1 MSHTEPDIHPSAYIA
16 PTATVV
22 GRVTLAREASVWYG
36 CVLRGDI
43 ESISVGERSNIQ
55 DHTVIHIDDGY
66 PTRVGARVGVGHRCL
81 LHGCVIEDE
90 CLIAMGAIL
99 LSGVVVESGSVVAA
113 GALVTEGARIPA
125 GSLAMGVPAKVVRE
139 VDDELRRRIDR
150 TWRDYVELAREH
162 AVGRYRAVDRRRA
175 GEGSSV
181 R

>member
-1 MSHTEPDIHPSAYIA
+1 MSQPEPDIHPSAYIA
-16 PTATVV
+16 PTATVL
-22 GRVTLAREASVWYG
+22 GRVSLAREASVWYG

-43 ESISVGERSNIQ
+43 EPITVGERSNIQ

-66 PTRVGARVGVGHRCL
+66 PTRIGARVGVGHRSL

-90 CLIAMGAIL
+90 CLIGMGAIL

-113 GALVTEGARIPA
+113 GALVTEGTRIPA

-139 VDDELRRRIDR
+139 VDEELRRRIDR
-150 TWRDYVELAREH
+150 TWRDYVELARDH
-162 AVGRYRAVDRRRA
+162 AGGRYRAVDPRR
-175 GEGSSV
+175 GPGGSPG